1 MYVCSSGKPKTE
13 GHFLQ
18 LLTFRSTPDLA
29 EIKVISFS
37 TQSNHSLCEWFFE
50 NEVAPF
56 SE

>member
-1 MYVCSSGKPKTE
+1 MYVCSPGKPKTE

-37 TQSNHSLCEWFFE
+37 TQSNHSLCE
-50 NEVAPF
+50 
-56 SE
+56 